1 MQKGGGEGGRREKIN
16 DDAKRCNATMNIY
29 QWEIMVLAIRKTN
42 FFVYCYRV
50 TMIPKEIK
58 YT

>member
-29 QWEIMVLAIRKTN
+29 QWETN
-42 FFVYCYRV
+42 GIGYKENKFFLCIV
-50 TMIPKEIK
+50 TE
-58 YT
+58 

>member
-1 MQKGGGEGGRREKIN
+1 MQKGGEEGGRREKIN

-42 FFVYCYRV
+42 FFCVLLQSNNDTKRN
-50 TMIPKEIK
+50 
-58 YT
+58 